1 MTVATRPPCEATLPD
16 RFRIRASGVGFD
28 AETCGQT
35 VGVATF
41 ADAAGIERH
50 ACSRDGHRANVERRF
65 GVATRTPRGLLV
77 AGCPGC
83 RDEGGPPHEASPR
96 CESGGRDH
104 CSCDACF

>member
-1 MTVATRPPCEATLPD
+1 MTVATRSPCEATLSD

-28 AETCGQT
+28 AETCSQK

-41 ADAAGIERH
+41 TDAAGITRH

-65 GVATRTPRGLLV
+65 GVAARTPRDQRV

-83 RDEGGPPHEASPR
+83 RYEDGPPHEASPR
-96 CESGGRDH
+96 CESGGRNH
-104 CSCDACF
+104 CSCSACF